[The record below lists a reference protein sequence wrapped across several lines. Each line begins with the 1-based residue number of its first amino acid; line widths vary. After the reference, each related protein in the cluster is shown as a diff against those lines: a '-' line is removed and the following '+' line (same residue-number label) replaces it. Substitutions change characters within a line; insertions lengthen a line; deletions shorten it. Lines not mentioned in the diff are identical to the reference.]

1 MDGYHRCQNC
11 GDYGWFGVRFGT
23 QHRCSPIWEARLFGA
38 GDDEWYE
45 IHADDAETAAEK
57 FCNQYDS
64 GGDYDI
70 IRCGSAEVEVR
81 KPGEGAITLWD
92 ISAES
97 VPEYHA
103 YERKAVSQ
111 SPQGSSEARQDG

>member
-1 MDGYHRCQNC
+1 MSDYRRCKTC
-11 GDYGWFGVRFGT
+11 GEFGWFDRSAGN
-23 QHRCSPIWEARLFGA
+23 HACSPIWEARLFGA
-38 GDDEWYE
+38 GDDEWMDV
-45 IHADDAETAAEK
+45 HADDAETAAEK
-57 FCNQYDS
+57 FCEQYDS

-81 KPGEGAITLWD
+81 KPGDAEASLWD

-103 YERKAVSQ
+103 YARC
-111 SPQGSSEARQDG
+111 PQVTETPHE